1 LRFRFGTKKLYDL
14 YTQGKGA
21 RKYPP
26 EAVEAFFEVMAVIAA
41 ARDERDLYALS
52 GLHYEKLSGARTA
65 EKSLRLTRQWRL
77 VVAAAADSKG
87 PYLLVKDIED
97 YHR

>member
-1 LRFRFGTKKLYDL
+1 LRFRFAARKLYDL

-21 RKYPP
+21 RKYAP

-41 ARDERDLYALS
+41 VRDERDLYALS
-52 GLHYEKLSGARTA
+52 GLHYEKLLGARRG

-77 VVAAAADSKG
+77 IVAMEADREG
-87 PYLLVKDIED
+87 PFVLVKDIED